1 MNTLDDIGAYDDEA
15 MRLAMQ
21 DIISE
26 VSYDNVIEDDIF
38 EVVDMLSE
46 GDEYPDEIS
55 TDYLI

>member
-1 MNTLDDIGAYDDEA
+1 MNTLDNIGAYDDDA

-21 DIISE
+21 DIIRE